1 MSKFAEFS
9 QVSLGYTKTPILKE
23 LNFSLERGKYIGLV
37 GSNGVGKST
46 LLKGLVGALK
56 PLSGQIK
63 FFDAQGQPSRRL
75 EHLGYMPQHQTL
87 ETTFPLSVFETV
99 LMGRY
104 AQMGNRFWPSAE
116 DRQAVEEAL
125 EQVDLT
131 AWAQS
136 HISAL
141 SGGQLQRVLMARALA
156 SKPQILLLDEPT
168 NGMDLGASQDTL
180 EIIDRL
186 HQSGLTVIIVTHMLE
201 IVAEHAQM
209 VGIFHV
215 GENGRTTISWG
226 QPKEVFTSQ
235 YLSQLYKRPIVWRH
249 PSSQTEPASEWR

>member
-1 MSKFAEFS
+1 MSKFAEFN
-9 QVSLGYTKTPILKE
+9 QVSLGYTKKPILE
-23 LNFSLERGKYIGLV
+23 GLNFSLERGKYIGLV

-63 FFDAQGQPSRRL
+63 FFNAQGQPSQRL

-87 ETTFPLSVFETV
+87 ETTYPLSVFETV

-104 AQMGNRFWPSAE
+104 AQMGPGFWPSAK
-116 DRQAVEEAL
+116 DRQAVNEAL
-125 EQVDLT
+125 EQVNLL
-131 AWAQS
+131 AWAQE

-156 SKPQILLLDEPT
+156 SQPQILLLDEPT

-186 HQSGLTVIIVTHMLE
+186 HQRGLTVIIVTHMLE
-201 IVAEHAQM
+201 IVAKHAQT

-215 GENGRTTISWG
+215 GENGHTTISWG
-226 QPKEVFTSQ
+226 QPEEVFTSQ
-235 YLSQLYKRPIVWRH
+235 YLSQLYRRPILWPQPSTPTE
-249 PSSQTEPASEWR
+249 PSSESR